1 MMIEKKQLESE
12 LAGLQKQLQEHLDN
26 INAVQGAIQLC
37 EHFLSLEAEES
48 PSPADGSQS
57 NPSNPADSQ

>member
-1 MMIEKKQLESE
+1 MLSKET
-12 LAGLQKQLQEHLDN
+12 LQKNLETLRQQEQEHMGNLLG
-26 INAVQGAIQLC
+26 VRGAIQLC